1 MSENENEKKRIR
13 MFRVSSERDI
23 QKIAKAIAEQQVK
36 LRVTETQA
44 KLNLINAILLKRV
57 FPFEKTFGTT
67 VFNVSPVFNASSE
80 NLCQSELYILEAYT
94 MHIDVECFLKEL
106 HAAYTEETQEK
117 FRKIKEMG
125 TQTALAAAEAYDAY
139 RRLSAYT
146 KKTAEEVCISCEEDA
161 KRFFDKWMPQ
171 E

>member
-1 MSENENEKKRIR
+1 MSEKENEKKRIR

-67 VFNVSPVFNASSE
+67 VFNVSSE

-94 MHIDVECFLKEL
+94 MHIDVEYFLKEL

-139 RRLSAYT
+139 RSLSAYT

>member
-67 VFNVSPVFNASSE
+67 VFNVSSE

-139 RRLSAYT
+139 RSLSAYT